1 MAFVVNRYS
10 LDTSDDILVKMII
23 GSFDPGAYYRPH
35 SHYTLEL
42 SMILVGEGVCSVDDH
57 LYPMRPGDILLFNN
71 DETHCMRNT
80 GTGQLLNVALEFEP
94 RFIWTNPSFSFH
106 QDFLSVFF
114 NRNDHFQN
122 LLDRNNEAF
131 PSIQK
136 QFRQIQSEF
145 ENRPPHC
152 EAVVKARLLGM
163 LADMLRYYDITGVPA
178 ASHDRRHASMDQVL
192 IYIAEHYSEP
202 ISLKTLAGILH
213 MNESYF
219 CQVFRESNGISPKE
233 YIVKTRIAAAA
244 RQLKASDR
252 GVLEIAQSCG
262 FNSLSNFYSVF
273 KRVTGVSPAQ
283 YRQCP
288 LD

>member
-10 LDTSDDILVKMII
+10 LDTSDDILVNMII
-23 GSFDPGAYYRPH
+23 GSFDPGASFRPH
-35 SHYTLEL
+35 SHYTLEI
-42 SMILVGEGVCSVDDH
+42 SMIVSGEGEYWVDGQV
-57 LYPMRPGDILLFNN
+57 YTMQPGDIVLFNN
-71 DETHCMRNT
+71 NEAHCMRNT
-80 GTGQLLNVALEFEP
+80 GTEKLLNVALEFEP

-114 NRNDHFQN
+114 NRNKQFKN
-122 LLDRNNEAF
+122 LLDRHNEAF

-136 QFRQIQSEF
+136 QFRQIQDEF
-145 ENRPPHC
+145 ENRLPHC

-163 LADMLRYYDITGVPA
+163 LADMLRYYDITDTPVSGQ
-178 ASHDRRHASMDQVL
+178 DRRHAGMDQVL
-192 IYIAEHYSEP
+192 IYIAEHYHEP
-202 ISLKTLAGILH
+202 VSLKTLAGILH

-233 YIVKTRIAAAA
+233 YIVKTRIASAA
-244 RQLKASDR
+244 RQLKVSDR